1 MDKSFSIR
9 KLLTTEDFEQA
20 INVQKK
26 VWLFEDRDILPTH
39 FMIAYRDFGEQW
51 GAFIDNKLI
60 AIALSYPTN
69 CCENYVLHMLG
80 TLPEYQHLGI
90 GGDLLRLLMSKLK
103 DKNAKS
109 LQWTYD
115 PFDFVNS
122 HLYLNKIKAEGI
134 KVLFNYYGML
144 HSERHG
150 ILPTHRLLCEL
161 NFIDNNNFYSEE
173 KLLPIPMNERAI
185 RQLDLREAIPI
196 LDEWFKQ
203 LSNMTSNNWIITGF
217 LLSEDKLTGSFILK
231 K

>member
-1 MDKSFSIR
+1 MDKSFTIK
-9 KLLTTEDFEQA
+9 KLLTVKDFEQA
-20 INVQKK
+20 VNVQKQ
-26 VWLFEDRDILPTH
+26 VWLFEDRDVLPTH

-51 GAFIDNKLI
+51 GTFLNNKLI
-60 AIALSYPTN
+60 AIALLYPTN

-90 GGDLLRLLMSKLK
+90 GENLLRFLISQLK
-103 DKNAKS
+103 GSNIRR

-122 HLYLNKIKAEGI
+122 HLYLNKINAKGS

-144 HSERHG
+144 HSEHHG
-150 ILPTHRLLCEL
+150 KLPTHRLLCEL
-161 NFIDNNNFYSEE
+161 DLIDNDNFYSEE
-173 KLLPIPMNERAI
+173 KLLPIPMTEMAI
-185 RQLDLREAIPI
+185 RQLDLRESTSI

-203 LSNMTSNNWIITGF
+203 LSDMILNGWTVTGF
-217 LLSEDKLTGSFILK
+217 LLSEDKSTGDLILK